1 MLDSVALIEGEIRA
15 ILGPRRARITV
26 PNGIAPE
33 ELEVAAMSDEK
44 VVPFLQGKTIKKTIV
59 LPGKLV
65 NFVVG

>member
-1 MLDSVALIEGEIRA
+1 MQINGKL
-15 ILGPRRARITV
+15 RARITV

-44 VVPFLQGKTIKKTIV
+44 VVPLLQGKTIKKTIV

-65 NFVVG
+65 NFVVA